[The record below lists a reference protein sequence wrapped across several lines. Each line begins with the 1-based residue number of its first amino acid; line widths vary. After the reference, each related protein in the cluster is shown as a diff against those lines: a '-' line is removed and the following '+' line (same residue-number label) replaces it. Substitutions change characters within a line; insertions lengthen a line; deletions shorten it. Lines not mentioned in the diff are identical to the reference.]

1 MAYLQLAENN
11 GSYNMLAEGSV
22 LNNYL
27 TIPPDFMGNAE
38 TKYVRLDYFDNLP
51 DEQFALTM
59 AKLAPYQ
66 PVTLLSAKGDGIIG
80 AASFAAGFI
89 PGVGPIVSKVVE
101 KAGPMAVGLIG
112 KKNARKKAKAGAGDL
127 KKTAV
132 PIPDIDANVTVGGKE
147 FAVQY
152 ATGAEPA
159 AAGSFFKKYKMPL
172 IIGGSVVALVAGY
185 MLLKKKRWMPTK
197 MMYQKNHFLLKN
209 YLQFS
214 TLLLSFMF

>member
-38 TKYVRLDYFDNLP
+38 TKYLRLDYFDNLP
-51 DEQFALTM
+51 DEQYALTM

-66 PVTLLSAKGDGIIG
+66 PVTLLSAKKGQKKGKGLIG

-101 KAGPMAVGLIG
+101 QAGPMAVGLIG
-112 KKNARKKAKAGAGDL
+112 KKNARKKAKQDAKKGGDL
-127 KKTAV
+127 ELKKSAV
-132 PIPDIDANVTVGGKE
+132 AIPDIDAQINVGGQDFE
-147 FAVQY
+147 LNY
-152 ATGAEPA
+152 TNPA
-159 AAGSFFKKYKMPL
+159 NAAMNTTNFFTKYKTPL
-172 IIGGSVVALVAGY
+172 IIGGVAVALVGGFL
-185 MLLKKKRWMPTK
+185 LLKKKK
-197 MMYQKNHFLLKN
+197 
-209 YLQFS
+209 
-214 TLLLSFMF
+214 

>member
-1 MAYLQLAENN
+1 MAYLQLAENMEN
-11 GSYNMLAEGSV
+11 YNMLADGSV

-66 PVTLLSAKGDGIIG
+66 PVTLLSAGKGSGLIG

-112 KKNARKKAKAGAGDL
+112 KKNARKKEKAGGL
-127 KKTAV
+127 KKTEV
-132 PIPDIDANVTVGGKE
+132 PIPDIDANVSVGGKD

-152 ATGAEPA
+152 NDTGAVNPNKT
-159 AAGSFFKKYKMPL
+159 FLQKYKMPL
-172 IIGGSVVALVAGY
+172 IIGGSVVALFAGY
-185 MLLKKKRWMPTK
+185 MLLKKKK
-197 MMYQKNHFLLKN
+197 
-209 YLQFS
+209 
-214 TLLLSFMF
+214 